1 MSCVHVYVYVHSTHE
16 NNMKSSWLVYS
27 LYVRTYIRTV
37 WRKCLTVQN
46 FDEWS
51 SQGF

>member
-1 MSCVHVYVYVHSTHE
+1 MVVGGQPAAG
-16 NNMKSSWLVYS
+16 N
-27 LYVRTYIRTV
+27 TV

-51 SQGF
+51 SQ